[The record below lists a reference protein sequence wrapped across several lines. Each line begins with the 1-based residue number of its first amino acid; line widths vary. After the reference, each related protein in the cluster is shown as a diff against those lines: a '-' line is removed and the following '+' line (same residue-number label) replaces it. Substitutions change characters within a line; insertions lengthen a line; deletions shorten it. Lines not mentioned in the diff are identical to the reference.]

1 MESNMAQPACKIS
14 SEEVRKCD
22 RSWLIPA
29 AVVCAYF
36 ALLLFAGYLSRR
48 LGIALIFCPLKY
60 LTGIPCPFCGGTRAA
75 LALLQGDFHQAV
87 MMNPLA
93 AGLMLLAPLGALLYW
108 RLIVPRGWKIAR
120 YKRLFL
126 ILLIAAIAANWIYL
140 IRVGR

>member
-1 MESNMAQPACKIS
+1 MESNTVQPSCRAS
-14 SEEVRKCD
+14 SEKVRKRD
-22 RSWLIPA
+22 WSWLIPA

-36 ALLLFAGYLSRR
+36 ALLFFAGFLSSR

-75 LALLQGDFHQAV
+75 LALLQGDLHQAV

-93 AGLMLLAPLGALLYW
+93 VGLMLLAPLGALLYW

-120 YKRLFL
+120 YKRLLL
-126 ILLIAAIAANWIYL
+126 ILLIAAIAANWVYL
-140 IRVGR
+140 IMVGR